1 MAGERPEFEA
11 PLVVGAQIEVR
22 AEHASLADRPF
33 LLHGDRTWTF
43 KQYRD
48 ESVRMAHFLLGR
60 LGTIND
66 RRPGH
71 VGVFLENHLELL
83 ALYGGCGYAGLTLFG
98 LNTGLRGDV
107 LAGVINESEARVLVV
122 EERLYPE
129 LERVLSRLEHV
140 PDENVLVLKTGDG
153 EIPASRDLR
162 TCLEG
167 EVGPTGTSLPPPD
180 VEVAPES

>member
-60 LGTIND
+60 L
-66 RRPGH
+66 P
-71 VGVFLENHLELL
+71 L
-83 ALYGGCGYAGLTLFG
+83 A
-98 LNTGLRGDV
+98 
-107 LAGVINESEARVLVV
+107 
-122 EERLYPE
+122 
-129 LERVLSRLEHV
+129 
-140 PDENVLVLKTGDG
+140 
-153 EIPASRDLR
+153 
-162 TCLEG
+162 
-167 EVGPTGTSLPPPD
+167 
-180 VEVAPES
+180 